1 MIVVIIIKSYNQSL
15 KNAVAA
21 FKNKKK
27 RQLIYNTCKDMSRWF
42 CESKN
47 STSIDKTTKP

>member
-27 RQLIYNTCKDMSRWF
+27 TANI
-42 CESKN
+42 
-47 STSIDKTTKP
+47 